1 MEPSTASGTLGVSL
15 LLLAFL
21 LNLFGAIR
29 RESLGYIVMNILGAA
44 FALTA
49 SVLIWFPPF
58 IVLEIIWMI
67 VGFAGLYHHLKMGE
81 GRKPQAPFRLDPASI
96 RRGEPHLP

>member
-1 MEPSTASGTLGVSL
+1 
-15 LLLAFL
+15 
-21 LNLFGAIR
+21 
-29 RESLGYIVMNILGAA
+29 
-44 FALTA
+44 
-49 SVLIWFPPF
+49 VLIWFPPF